1 MGLRKSQPYEIYDKI
16 NFEVPV
22 GDNGDCYD
30 RYLVRILEM
39 KQSLNIISQCL
50 DKIPNGL
57 IKTQ

>member
-1 MGLRKSQPYEIYDKI
+1 MIKLIFGFLWGY
-16 NFEVPV
+16 
-22 GDNGDCYD
+22 NGDCYD

-57 IKTQ
+57 